1 MAVSRGARRAW
12 AAPILFAIALAPGA
26 GLAEDAVLHLPIG
39 DPARKDRD
47 ANVVLD
53 AITDTESGR
62 LLTPAELPGRLLD
75 ARLVLVGEEHT
86 GMATHAVE
94 RRVIEELDRS
104 GRRVSIALEMFP
116 YTQQSVLDDW
126 TAGRLSEDEFLAAS
140 RWYKHWGYNWGYYR
154 DIFLY
159 ARERRLRMLAVNA
172 PREVVAAVRKKGF
185 EGLTPEE
192 AAHIP
197 TRIDTKSADH
207 MRLFRASF
215 TDASFHT
222 GMTEEQ
228 WQTMLSAQCTWDA
241 TMAFQ
246 AVAPLAKDA
255 DPKAVVV
262 VLAGSG
268 HVQYG
273 LGIERQARQ
282 GYVGRIASVVPVAVI
297 DDDGEP
303 VRAVRASYANFVW
316 GVPPERD
323 PPIRISAFRRGR
335 SKGEPLLEVIHVEK
349 DSPAEGAGL
358 AAGDVLLS
366 IDGVPVADR
375 ETLSRVMG
383 AKRWGDVAAF
393 KIRREREIV
402 PMEILLRR
410 PTPATCGDGEEALS
424 RAHGGSVC
432 L

>member
-1 MAVSRGARRAW
+1 MKRGARRAW
-12 AAPILFAIALAPGA
+12 AAPILLAAGA
-26 GLAEDAVLHLPIG
+26 ALAEDAVLHLPIG

-53 AITDTESGR
+53 AVTDTESGR
-62 LLTPAELPGRLLD
+62 LLTPAELPGRLVD

-86 GMATHAVE
+86 AMATHAVE

-104 GRRVSIALEMFP
+104 GRRVSVGLEMFP
-116 YTQQSVLDDW
+116 YTEQSVLDDW
-126 TAGRLSEDEFLAAS
+126 SAGRLSENEFLAAS

-159 ARERRLRMLAVNA
+159 ARDHRLRMLAVNA
-172 PREVVAAVRKKGF
+172 PREVVTAVRKKGF
-185 EGLTPEE
+185 EGLTPVE

-215 TDASFHT
+215 EDASFHA
-222 GMTEEQ
+222 GMTEDQ

-246 AVAPLAKDA
+246 AAAPLAKDP

-282 GYVGRIASVVPVAVI
+282 WYAGRIASVVPVAVA
-297 DDDGEP
+297 DDEGDP

-316 GVPPERD
+316 GVPPER
-323 PPIRISAFRRGR
+323 
-335 SKGEPLLEVIHVEK
+335 EPEYPDLGASTRALEAEPALEILHVEE
-349 DSPAEGAGL
+349 DSVGARAGL
-358 AAGDVLLS
+358 KAGDRLVAL
-366 IDGVPVADR
+366 DGASLADR
-375 ETLSRVMG
+375 EALARAMAG
-383 AKRWGDVAAF
+383 KRWGDAVVLSLKRDGEPLA
-393 KIRREREIV
+393 V
-402 PMEILLRR
+402 TVLLRR
-410 PTPATCGDGEEALS
+410 QDRRPPAAKP
-424 RAHGGSVC
+424 
-432 L
+432 

>member
-1 MAVSRGARRAW
+1 VAVSAGART
-12 AAPILFAIALAPGA
+12 AAAASLLLAAAGA
-26 GLAEDAVLHLPIG
+26 LAEDAVLHLPIG
-39 DPARKDRD
+39 DPARKERE
-47 ANVVLD
+47 ASVVLD
-53 AITDTESGR
+53 AVTDTESGR
-62 LLTPAELPGRLLD
+62 LLTPAELPPRLLD

-86 GMATHAVE
+86 AMAAHAVE

-104 GRRVSIALEMFP
+104 GRRVSVALEMFP
-116 YTQQSVLDDW
+116 YTQQPVLDDW
-126 TAGRLSEDEFLAAS
+126 SAGRLSEDEFLAAS
-140 RWYKHWGYNWGYYR
+140 RWYKHWGYNWAYYR

-159 ARERRLRMLAVNA
+159 AREHRLRMLAVNA
-172 PREVVAAVRKKGF
+172 PREVVSAVRKKGF

-215 TDASFHT
+215 TDATFHT

-246 AVAPLAKDA
+246 AVAPLVKDA

-282 GYVGRIASVVPVAVI
+282 WYAGKIATVVPVPVA
-297 DDDGEP
+297 DDKGE
-303 VRAVRASYANFVW
+303 AVRSVQASYANFVW
-316 GVPPERD
+316 GVPAESEPAYPELG
-323 PPIRISAFRRGR
+323 ISTRPVD
-335 SKGEPLLEVIHVEK
+335 GEAALEVLHVEE
-349 DSPAEGAGL
+349 DSVGARAGL
-358 AAGDVLLS
+358 KAGDRLVAL
-366 IDGVPVADR
+366 DGASLPDR
-375 ETLSRVMG
+375 ETLARVMA
-383 AKRWGDVAAF
+383 AKRWGDAVPLEV
-393 KIRREREIV
+393 RREKKTVSILV
-402 PMEILLRR
+402 PLRR
-410 PTPATCGDGEEALS
+410 SPAPNSLAT
-424 RAHGGSVC
+424 RP
-432 L
+432 